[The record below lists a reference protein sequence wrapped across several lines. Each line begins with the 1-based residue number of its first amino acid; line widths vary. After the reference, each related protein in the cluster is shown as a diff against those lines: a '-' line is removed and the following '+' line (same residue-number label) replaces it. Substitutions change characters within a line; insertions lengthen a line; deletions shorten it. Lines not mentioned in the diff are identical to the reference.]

1 MSAFV
6 IFFDRSVGMS
16 VGRLVGMSVCKPSV
30 VRSISFDP
38 YIWSIPN
45 LVHWLHPISRWSLLI
60 FRSHV
65 QRSRS
70 NHSSQPSVFCTKG
83 SIYVSESFLVSISIY
98 FISSTQLSTNIGWK
112 DTKFIQKNW
121 ITLKLLLL
129 VKIIVGLMKLFCIAW
144 NCFCGEECYLFDF
157 FFSNRY
163 KWILKKIMKFT
174 ITWCYNVTNIFE
186 MQK

>member
-1 MSAFV
+1 
-6 IFFDRSVGMS
+6 
-16 VGRLVGMSVCKPSV
+16 MSVCRSVNIFWALHLINTKLCAGVPSM
-30 VRSISFDP
+30 
-38 YIWSIPN
+38 
-45 LVHWLHPISRWSLLI
+45 SRWSLLI

-65 QRSRS
+65 QSSRS

-157 FFSNRY
+157 FF
-163 KWILKKIMKFT
+163 L
-174 ITWCYNVTNIFE
+174 VTDISEFWR
-186 MQK
+186 K